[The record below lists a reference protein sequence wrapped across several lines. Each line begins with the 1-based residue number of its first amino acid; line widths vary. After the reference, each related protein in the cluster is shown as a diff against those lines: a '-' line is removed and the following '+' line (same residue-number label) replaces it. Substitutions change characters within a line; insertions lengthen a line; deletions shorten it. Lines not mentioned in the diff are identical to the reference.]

1 MELKID
7 VEVGDY
13 LSGEDLEEEI
23 KYAVKEYVAREVD
36 EYFEIHSYRD
46 FIGKTASD
54 VFWRSI
60 EEMGE
65 DTRGAIRNAVRK
77 TIVKLQPYQLIGKVY
92 SVATGRIE
100 VTPVQQIINEEV
112 EKLRPE
118 ISKPVHR
125 LPDRGG
131 IRMTYVKLTNV
142 RAFPGVQPTKEQDVS
157 PSDGTECTHFERGNR
172 KKRYK
177 GV

>member
-13 LSGEDLEEEI
+13 LSREDLEEEI
-23 KYAVKEYVAREVD
+23 KYAVKEYVAREVG

-92 SVATGRIE
+92 SSATGMIE
-100 VTPVQQIINEEV
+100 VTPVQQIINEEA
-112 EKLRPE
+112 EKMRPE
-118 ISKPVHR
+118 ISKMLRSTISKAVEDDFPTVCADA
-125 LPDRGG
+125 LYD
-131 IRMTYVKLTNV
+131 ILS
-142 RAFPGVQPTKEQDVS
+142 RAQEVS
-157 PSDGTECTHFERGNR
+157 E
-172 KKRYK
+172 
-177 GV
+177 

>member
-13 LSGEDLEEEI
+13 MSREDLEEEI

-77 TIVKLQPYQLIGKVY
+77 KIVELQPYLLVGQMSDIG
-92 SVATGRIE
+92 TGRRE
-100 VTPVQQIINEEV
+100 VAPVQQIINEEA

-118 ISKPVHR
+118 ISNMLR
-125 LPDRGG
+125 ST
-131 IRMTYVKLTNV
+131 IRKAVEDD
-142 RAFPGVQPTKEQDVS
+142 FPTVCSDALYDILSKAQEVS
-157 PSDGTECTHFERGNR
+157 E
-172 KKRYK
+172 
-177 GV
+177 